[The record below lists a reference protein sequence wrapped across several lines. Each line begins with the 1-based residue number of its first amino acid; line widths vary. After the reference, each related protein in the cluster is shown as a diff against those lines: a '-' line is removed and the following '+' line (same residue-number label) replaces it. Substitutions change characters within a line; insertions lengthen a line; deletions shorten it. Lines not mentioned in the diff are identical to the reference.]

1 MTVIEPEMISSS
13 ITMHDVLPLSF
24 LKKSVYTGSKAGM
37 RYRMEKAEVPDEAAA
52 KKTAEKA
59 GAEQG
64 QQPSGKPE
72 EAASEEIPM
81 KTVLL
86 VSIWPEPLAFA
97 ETDAAGIEKEIF
109 SFSKDGIE
117 QAVAWLNGQLPR
129 FSADAP
135 R

>member
-37 RYRMEKAEVPDEAAA
+37 RYRMEKVEVPDEAAA

-59 GAEQG
+59 GAAQG

-97 ETDAAGIEKEIF
+97 ETDAAAIEKETF
-109 SFSKDGIE
+109 PFSKDGIE
-117 QAVAWLNGQLPR
+117 QAVVWLNEQLPR
-129 FSADAP
+129 FS